1 MLCLL
6 RRMVRCYRRA
16 PQTLDLQIHYTQLGD
31 IALEACC
38 NRLMSGMIEISGECS
53 VLSQRDDN
61 SVSHASSPIGEVRT
75 ASQIQN
81 GRHLADQSAT
91 SGEMVLDS
99 FRWDLWLETQPGN
112 VK

>member
-6 RRMVRCYRRA
+6 RQVVRCHRLA

-31 IALEACC
+31 ITFEACC
-38 NRLMSGMIEISGECS
+38 NRLVSGMIEIGGERS

-75 ASQIQN
+75 AAQIQY
-81 GRHLADQSAT
+81 GRHLADQSST

-99 FRWDLWLETQPGN
+99 FRWDLRLETQPGN